1 MGAKV
6 GILSMQRVMN
16 YGSFLQ
22 AYALKCIIE
31 NLGAE
36 CYFID
41 IEPGLQLAGNEMDP
55 PFVKHGKRVFRV
67 GYNLLTKY
75 RQTLLVR
82 EFSRQLRSQFAGSF
96 YELLGLNRNYQD
108 QLDLV
113 VIGSDEV
120 FNCTQKSHF
129 GFSKQLFGQG
139 LDAKSV
145 ISYAGSFGFTTLDR
159 IEQFH
164 LSEELTHCLG
174 GLNDISVRD
183 VSSESIVEI
192 LTGEKPEIHLDPV
205 LIHDFSR
212 EINDRETDLKD
223 YIVIYTYVNRITD
236 PEEINAICSF
246 AKKHNK
252 KLISIFCAYT
262 WCDQYVLPET
272 PFDVLAYFR
281 DADYVVTDTFH
292 GSIFSM
298 ITQKKFCVIIRDS
311 NREKLSWLLKK
322 MGLETQLLNER
333 TDLEN
338 ILMREPDYTS
348 VQRLIEEERE
358 RTGDYLKAHIKVN

>member
-1 MGAKV
+1 MVVKV
-6 GILSMQRVMN
+6 GILSMHRVIN

-22 AYALKCIIE
+22 AYALKQIIE

-36 CYFID
+36 CCFID
-41 IEPGLQLAGNEMDP
+41 IEPGRQLAGNEMDS
-55 PFVKHGKRVFRV
+55 PFVKKVKRVFRV
-67 GYNLLTKY
+67 GYNLMTNY
-75 RQTLLVR
+75 RQTLLSR
-82 EFSRQLRSQFAGSF
+82 EFGSQFRPPFADWF
-96 YELLGLNRNYQD
+96 YQILNLDHPCTYP
-108 QLDLV
+108 LDLV

-120 FNCTQKSHF
+120 FNCTQKSLF

-145 ISYAGSFGFTTLDR
+145 ISYAASFGYTTFER
-159 IEQFH
+159 IKRFH
-164 LSEELTHCLG
+164 LEEELAHCLI

-183 VSSESIVEI
+183 VNSESLIKM
-192 LTGEKPEIHLDPV
+192 LTGNKPEIHLDPV
-205 LIHDFSR
+205 LVHDFSK
-212 EINDRETDLKD
+212 EINDRGTDLKD
-223 YIVIYTYVNRITD
+223 YMVIYTYINRITD

-298 ITQKKFCVIIRDS
+298 VTKTKFCVIIRNS

-322 MGLETQLLNER
+322 MGLEAQLLNDQAE
-333 TDLEN
+333 LEN
-338 ILMREPDYTS
+338 ILMQEPNYRS
-348 VQRLIEEERE
+348 VQKLIEQERK
-358 RTGDYLKAHIKVN
+358 RTVDYLKVHIKIA